1 MNFKKII
8 TIVLAVVLVVLAV
21 ILIAR
26 GIQHNNEVKAMEAAQ
41 NSPYLRVAQ
50 LYAIKPD
57 ETFILKDTE
66 GDLWE
71 VDKSVNI
78 NENDQLLLE
87 ISGKNITHIWVEIVI
102 DTGNG
107 DGETPE
113 S

>member
-8 TIVLAVVLVVLAV
+8 AIVLAVVLIVLAV
-21 ILIAR
+21 ILIVR
-26 GIQHNNEVKAMEAAQ
+26 GIQHKNEVKAMEAAQ

-57 ETFILKDTE
+57 ETFILKDA
-66 GDLWE
+66 E

-107 DGETPE
+107 DGEIPE

>member
-8 TIVLAVVLVVLAV
+8 AIVLAVVLVALAG

-26 GIQHNNEVKAMEAAQ
+26 NIQHKNEVEAQA
-41 NSPYLRVAQ
+41 SPYLRVAQ

-66 GDLWE
+66 SDLWE

-78 NENDQLLLE
+78 SENDQLLLE
-87 ISGKNITHIWVEIVI
+87 IDGKNITHIWVEVVI
-102 DTGNG
+102 DTGSG

>member
-1 MNFKKII
+1 MNFKRII
-8 TIVLAVVLVVLAV
+8 VIVLAIVLVVLAIV
-21 ILIAR
+21 LIAR
-26 GIQHNNEVKAMEAAQ
+26 GIQHKNEVEAMEVAQ

-78 NENDQLLLE
+78 SENDQLLLE
-87 ISGKNITHIWVEIVI
+87 INGKNITHIWVEVVI
-102 DTGNG
+102 DTGSG

>member
-8 TIVLAVVLVVLAV
+8 AIVLAVVLVALVV
-21 ILIAR
+21 VLIAR
-26 GIQHNNEVKAMEAAQ
+26 GIQHKNEVEAQA
-41 NSPYLRVAQ
+41 SPYLRVAQ

-78 NENDQLLLE
+78 SENDQLLLE
-87 ISGKNITHIWVEIVI
+87 IDGKNITHIWVEITI
-102 DTGNG
+102 DTGSG

>member
-1 MNFKKII
+1 MNFKKIVA
-8 TIVLAVVLVVLAV
+8 IVLVVVLVALAG

-26 GIQHNNEVKAMEAAQ
+26 NIQHKNEVEAQA
-41 NSPYLRVAQ
+41 SPYLRVAE

-78 NENDQLLLE
+78 SENDQLLLE
-87 ISGKNITHIWVEIVI
+87 INGKNITHIWVEVVI
-102 DTGNG
+102 DTGSG

>member
-1 MNFKKII
+1 MNFKRII
-8 TIVLAVVLVVLAV
+8 AIVLICVIV
-21 ILIAR
+21 ILGMILLAR
-26 GIQHNNEVKAMEAAQ
+26 HIQHKNEVAAIEAAQ
-41 NSPYLRVAQ
+41 NDNYLRVAQ
-50 LYAIKPD
+50 LYATKPD

-87 ISGKNITHIWVEIVI
+87 INGKNITHIWVEVAI
-102 DTGNG
+102 DTGSG
-107 DGETPE
+107 DEETPE

>member
-1 MNFKKII
+1 MNFKKIGI
-8 TIVLAVVLVVLAV
+8 AVLAV
-21 ILIAR
+21 ILVVLIGFSIAR
-26 GIQHNNEVKAMEAAQ
+26 SIQHKNEMEAQA
-41 NSPYLRVAQ
+41 SPYLRVAE

-78 NENDQLLLE
+78 NENDLLLLE
-87 ISGKNITHIWVEIVI
+87 IDGKNITHIWVEV
-102 DTGNG
+102 GNG

>member
-8 TIVLAVVLVVLAV
+8 AIVLAVVLVALAG

-26 GIQHNNEVKAMEAAQ
+26 GIQHKNEVAAMEAAQ
-41 NSPYLRVAQ
+41 NNPYQRVAQ

-78 NENDQLLLE
+78 NENDWVLLE
-87 ISGKNITHIWVEIVI
+87 IDGKNITHIWVEVTI

-107 DGETPE
+107 NGETPE

>member
-1 MNFKKII
+1 MKFKKII
-8 TIVLAVVLVVLAV
+8 AIVLAITLVVLAGA
-21 ILIAR
+21 LIVAR
-26 GIQHNNEVKAMEAAQ
+26 GIQHKNEVEAQA
-41 NSPYLRVAQ
+41 NPYQRVAQ

-78 NENDQLLLE
+78 NENDWVLLE
-87 ISGKNITHIWVEIVI
+87 IDGKNIIHIWVEVTI
-102 DTGNG
+102 DTGSGN
-107 DGETPE
+107 GETPE

>member
-1 MNFKKII
+1 MNFKKIG
-8 TIVLAVVLVVLAV
+8 VAVLAV
-21 ILIAR
+21 ILVVLIGFSIAR
-26 GIQHNNEVKAMEAAQ
+26 SIQHKNEVEAQ
-41 NSPYLRVAQ
+41 TSPYLRVAE

-87 ISGKNITHIWVEIVI
+87 INGKNITHIWVEVVI
-102 DTGNG
+102 DTGSG

>member
-8 TIVLAVVLVVLAV
+8 AIVLAVILVALAV
-21 ILIAR
+21 VLIAR
-26 GIQHNNEVKAMEAAQ
+26 GIQHKNEVEAQA
-41 NSPYLRVAQ
+41 SPYLRVAQ

-71 VDKSVNI
+71 VNKEVNI

-87 ISGKNITHIWVEIVI
+87 ISGKNITHIWVEVTI
-102 DTGNG
+102 DTGSG

>member
-8 TIVLAVVLVVLAV
+8 AIVLAVVLVALAG
-21 ILIAR
+21 ILVAR
-26 GIQHNNEVKAMEAAQ
+26 GIQHKNEVKAMEAAQ
-41 NSPYLRVAQ
+41 NSPYQRVAQ

-57 ETFILKDTE
+57 GTFILKDTE

-102 DTGNG
+102 DTGSG
-107 DGETPE
+107 DGETSE

>member
-1 MNFKKII
+1 MNFKRII
-8 TIVLAVVLVVLAV
+8 VIVLAIVLVVLAIV
-21 ILIAR
+21 LIAR
-26 GIQHNNEVKAMEAAQ
+26 GIQHKNEVEAAQ

-78 NENDQLLLE
+78 SENDQLLLE
-87 ISGKNITHIWVEIVI
+87 INGKNITHIWVEVVI
-102 DTGNG
+102 DTGSG

>member
-1 MNFKKII
+1 MNFKRII
-8 TIVLAVVLVVLAV
+8 AIVLAVVLVVLAIV
-21 ILIAR
+21 LIAR
-26 GIQHNNEVKAMEAAQ
+26 EIQHKNEVEAAQ

-71 VDKSVNI
+71 VNKSVNI

-87 ISGKNITHIWVEIVI
+87 INGKNITHIWVEIVI
-102 DTGNG
+102 DTGSG
-107 DGETPE
+107 DGETPK

>member
-8 TIVLAVVLVVLAV
+8 AIVLAV
-21 ILIAR
+21 ILVALAGILIAR
-26 GIQHNNEVKAMEAAQ
+26 NIQHKNEVEAQA
-41 NSPYLRVAQ
+41 SPYLRVAQ

-78 NENDQLLLE
+78 SENDQLLLE
-87 ISGKNITHIWVEIVI
+87 INGKNITHIWVEVVI
-102 DTGNG
+102 DTGSG

>member
-8 TIVLAVVLVVLAV
+8 AIVLAIILVALAG

-26 GIQHNNEVKAMEAAQ
+26 NIQHKNEVEAQA
-41 NSPYLRVAQ
+41 SPYQRVAQ

-57 ETFILKDTE
+57 GTFILKDTE

-71 VDKSVNI
+71 IDKSVNI
-78 NENDQLLLE
+78 NENDWVLLE
-87 ISGKNITHIWVEIVI
+87 IDGKNITHIWVEVTI
-102 DTGNG
+102 DTGSG

>member
-8 TIVLAVVLVVLAV
+8 AIVLAV
-21 ILIAR
+21 ILVALAGILIVAR
-26 GIQHNNEVKAMEAAQ
+26 GIQHKNEVEVQA
-41 NSPYLRVAQ
+41 NPYLRVAQ

-87 ISGKNITHIWVEIVI
+87 INGKNITHIWVEVVI
-102 DTGNG
+102 DTGSG
-107 DGETPE
+107 DGETSE

>member
-8 TIVLAVVLVVLAV
+8 AIVLAIILVVLAGA
-21 ILIAR
+21 LIVAR
-26 GIQHNNEVKAMEAAQ
+26 GIQHKNEVEAQ

-71 VDKSVNI
+71 VDKSVSI
-78 NENDQLLLE
+78 NENDQFLLE
-87 ISGKNITHIWVEIVI
+87 INGKNITHIWVEIVI
-102 DTGNG
+102 DTGSG

>member
-1 MNFKKII
+1 MNFKRII
-8 TIVLAVVLVVLAV
+8 AIVLVVVLVALAIV
-21 ILIAR
+21 LIAR
-26 GIQHNNEVKAMEAAQ
+26 GIQHKNEVEAQA
-41 NSPYLRVAQ
+41 SPYLRVAE

-78 NENDQLLLE
+78 SENDQLLLE
-87 ISGKNITHIWVEIVI
+87 INGKNITHIWVEVVI
-102 DTGNG
+102 DTDSG

>member
-1 MNFKKII
+1 MNFKKIVAI
-8 TIVLAVVLVVLAV
+8 VLAV
-21 ILIAR
+21 ILIALAIILIAP
-26 GIQHNNEVKAMEAAQ
+26 GIQHKNEVKAMEVAQ

-78 NENDQLLLE
+78 NENDWVLLE
-87 ISGKNITHIWVEIVI
+87 INGKNITHIWVEVVI
-102 DTGNG
+102 DTGSG

>member
-8 TIVLAVVLVVLAV
+8 AIVLAVVLVALAG

-26 GIQHNNEVKAMEAAQ
+26 GIQHKNEVEAQA
-41 NSPYLRVAQ
+41 SPYLRVAQ

-78 NENDQLLLE
+78 SENDQLLLE
-87 ISGKNITHIWVEIVI
+87 IDGKNITHIWVEVVI
-102 DTGNG
+102 DTGSG
-107 DGETPE
+107 DGETSE

>member
-1 MNFKKII
+1 MNFKKIGI
-8 TIVLAVVLVVLAV
+8 AVLAV
-21 ILIAR
+21 ILVVLIGFSIAR
-26 GIQHNNEVKAMEAAQ
+26 SIQHKNEMEAQ
-41 NSPYLRVAQ
+41 GSPYLRVAE

-78 NENDQLLLE
+78 NENDLLLLE
-87 ISGKNITHIWVEIVI
+87 IDGKNITHIWVEVVI

>member
-8 TIVLAVVLVVLAV
+8 AIVLAVILVALAG

-26 GIQHNNEVKAMEAAQ
+26 GIQHKNEAKVQA
-41 NSPYLRVAQ
+41 SPYLRVAE

-87 ISGKNITHIWVEIVI
+87 INGKNITHIWVEVVI
-102 DTGNG
+102 DTGSG